1 MNTTPIHDLQWLN
14 SLPPEEATNE
24 LLKCCGSRRWACQ
37 MANEVPFLSYEELK
51 TKATNVWWS
60 LAPDDWLEAFRSHP
74 KIGEKKASASSESAI
89 ERPGV
94 QFQKWSEQE
103 QAGVLNARLE
113 TMGLLAELNRQYE
126 EKFGY
131 IFIVCATGWSSEEML
146 ALLQHRLKNEPAKEL
161 SIAAAEQVK
170 ITELRLNKLLAV
182 SLSAE

>member
-1 MNTTPIHDLQWLN
+1 
-14 SLPPEEATNE
+14 
-24 LLKCCGSRRWACQ
+24 

-89 ERPGV
+89 EHPGV
-94 QFQKWSEQE
+94 QFQKWSEHE

-131 IFIVCATGWSSEEML
+131 IFIVCATGRSSEEML